1 VYVFIVLE
9 SSHTSLIIIILFLFL
24 FFSFLHQAGDGTSLA
39 SKKFAH
45 STSRGDSADVRG
57 SNVRLMAMKFG
68 GVKSDQRS
76 ALSGK

>member
-9 SSHTSLIIIILFLFL
+9 SSHTSLIIIFFFFF

-57 SNVRLMAMKFG
+57 SNVRLMAMKFS